1 LFPYTTLFRSPPANH
16 LGWLGQ
22 IQQAAALQ
30 PLQGDTGVGRLPAA
44 GGASPIQPLAQLA
57 RQSASRQRTSS
68 LVEPRNQFWTEFS
81 PTNNHRPKN
90 EPMTPAVSSTKVVE
104 HDQPLNGERAGVR
117 GAIDR
122 D

>member
-1 LFPYTTLFRSPPANH
+1 
-16 LGWLGQ
+16 GQ
-22 IQQAAALQ
+22 IQQPAALQ
-30 PLQGDTGVGRLPAA
+30 PLQGDTGVRRLPAT

-104 HDQPLNGERAGVR
+104 HDQLPQGEGESSAGRWYISALASHGGVTNV
-117 GAIDR
+117 APSP
-122 D
+122 